1 LDISPITIFWHSLL
15 ISYIGFLS
23 IMTLKKMVAESKA
36 VQIKR
41 NFSSIV
47 LWSEK
52 GAARH
57 AKILNTEQA
66 WEN

>member
-1 LDISPITIFWHSLL
+1 
-15 ISYIGFLS
+15 
-23 IMTLKKMVAESKA
+23 MTLKKMVAESKA